1 MGLFE
6 DFTEVQFTGSMLC
19 HLNKMPSEE
28 TDFSSL
34 VSHSVIA
41 RDMKNEEEEEE
52 CSMLPLEE
60 QISCEEEKSASDGG
74 HESYEIQSPTDYS
87 ERETGHENFES
98 KSATES
104 SEKDGAI
111 RSYKLQLRIK
121 ELQKLV
127 EDELEEFDTK
137 RKVKSNLIKATAT
150 ETEIV
155 NIVKGIEF
163 KSEIKMNHLEEEEED
178 LDKTE
183 DDIDSIV
190 EIDNMD
196 YGEEVKYQL
205 ETTHETIEEEEVDHI
220 KENTSETV
228 EEEKLDETNQNNFD
242 EEYKS
247 LNRVSNVVQTET
259 DIVNTIKG
267 IEFKTEIKI
276 NQLEEEEEDLD
287 RTEDD
292 IDSIV
297 EIDNIDYGEE
307 IKDQI
312 ETTQRIMEMEELEET
327 NQNNFDEEDKH
338 LIPAVFTA
346 KNDENNVVQ

>member
-1 MGLFE
+1 MG
-6 DFTEVQFTGSMLC
+6 
-19 HLNKMPSEE
+19 
-28 TDFSSL
+28 
-34 VSHSVIA
+34 
-41 RDMKNEEEEEE
+41 
-52 CSMLPLEE
+52 
-60 QISCEEEKSASDGG
+60 
-74 HESYEIQSPTDYS
+74 
-87 ERETGHENFES
+87 
-98 KSATES
+98 
-104 SEKDGAI
+104 
-111 RSYKLQLRIK
+111 
-121 ELQKLV
+121 
-127 EDELEEFDTK
+127 
-137 RKVKSNLIKATAT
+137 
-150 ETEIV
+150 V

-220 KENTSETV
+220 IENTSETV
-228 EEEKLDETNQNNFD
+228 EEEKLDETNPNSFD
-242 EEYKS
+242 AEYKS
-247 LNRVSNVVQTET
+247 LNPASFNAKKVSNVVQTET
-259 DIVNTIKG
+259 DIVNTVKG
-267 IEFKTEIKI
+267 IEFKTEIQI

-327 NQNNFDEEDKH
+327 NQNNFDEEDKQ
-338 LIPAVFTA
+338 LIPASLSA
-346 KNDENNVVQ
+346 KKDESNSVQTETEIVNFVKGIEFKTEIIMNHLEEKEGYLEKTENNL